1 MKMRSAM
8 RALSWFGLVA
18 LSAVAANAVAAPASP
33 HKGRAP
39 QILVGPRAEP
49 AGVASPELTL
59 FTCQVG
65 LRPYKC
71 YDPFQMRMAYGIDKL
86 IGAGY
91 DGAGHAI
98 VIIDAFQ
105 SPTLEAD
112 VDTFSANY
120 GLPPHQEFLTQ
131 IAPDGL
137 TPFNPA
143 DPNMVGW
150 SGEITLDVEWAH
162 AIAPGANVVLV
173 LAKSN
178 EDADILSALRY
189 AVDHNLG
196 DVISM
201 SFGENESCVDPDGLA
216 MWHDVFAQATRK
228 SITLFASSGD
238 QGAAQPTCDGTSWA
252 KAVSHPASDP
262 LVSGV
267 GGSELDAANYCLASL
282 GCDPATHPAPG
293 TYFGEIAWNEFDVD
307 SASTGGGYSVIFDA
321 PPYQK
326 SGVKSK
332 ARAVP
337 DVGYNAAI
345 YHGVLTYWD
354 GGWYL
359 FGGTSAGAPQWAG
372 ITAIANQLGGHRLG
386 YLNSAFYQIR
396 QTPPNYGPSF
406 HDIVTGDNSVVETDS
421 GGTEVPVDGFE
432 AGTAWDA
439 TTGIGSPKSDSLVSR
454 LIRFV
459 SPGDAVAAVA
469 TSKPKPHAKPPVP
482 GAMTPH

>member
-1 MKMRSAM
+1 MKIDGAGRL
-8 RALSWFGLVA
+8 LSWFAVLA
-18 LSAVAANAVAAPASP
+18 LSTAAAMAAAAPSAP
-33 HKGRAP
+33 HKGRVP
-39 QILVGPRAEP
+39 QILVGPQAVP
-49 AGVASPELTL
+49 ASIAGPSYGL

-71 YDPFQMRMAYGIDKL
+71 YDPYQMRRAYGVDQL

-91 DGAGHAI
+91 DGAGHTI

-105 SPTLEAD
+105 SPTLTAD
-112 VDTFSANY
+112 LNDFSTFY
-120 GLPPHQEFLTQ
+120 GLPPASLTQ

-150 SGEITLDVEWAH
+150 SGEITLDVEWSH
-162 AIAPGANVVLV
+162 AIAPNADIVLV

-178 EDADILSALRY
+178 EDADILSALKY

-196 DVISM
+196 DIISM
-201 SFGENESCVDPDGLA
+201 SFGENESCLDSDALA
-216 MWHDVFAQATRK
+216 AWHDVFAQATMK

-238 QGAAQPTCDGTSWA
+238 QGASQPTCDGASWV

-267 GGSELDAANYCLASL
+267 GGTELHAADYCLPAL
-282 GCDPATHPAPG
+282 GCDPAANPPFG
-293 TYFGEIAWNEFDVD
+293 TYQGEIAWNEFD
-307 SASTGGGYSVIFDA
+307 SESTGGGYSVIFDA

-332 ARAVP
+332 SRGVP
-337 DVGYNAAI
+337 DVAYNAAI
-345 YHGVLTYWD
+345 YHGVLTRWD
-354 GGWYL
+354 GAWWL
-359 FGGTSAGAPQWAG
+359 FGGTSAGAPQWSG
-372 ITAIANQLGGHRLG
+372 ITAIANQLAGHRLG
-386 YLNSAFYQIR
+386 YLNAAFYQVR

-406 HDIVTGDNSVVETDS
+406 HDILTGNNSVVETDS
-421 GGTEVPVDGFE
+421 GGNDVPITGFD
-432 AGTAWDA
+432 AGAAWDA
-439 TTGIGSPKSDSLVSR
+439 TTGIGSPKSDGLVSR

-459 SPGDAVAAVA
+459 SPGDAVAAIA
-469 TSKPKPHAKPPVP
+469 TSKPKPNAKPPVP
-482 GAMTPH
+482 GTMKPH